1 MLLLYSSFIALLV
14 QDLEHLLRLDATN
27 VGTGV
32 EDKRQRS
39 ERLLSKAG
47 NGELRAVRKRAGDG
61 AAVDT
66 VKDAQALREKVTRL
80 DCALCMFGVAIDCRC
95 SLHTL

>member
-1 MLLLYSSFIALLV
+1 MLPSSPV
-14 QDLEHLLRLDATN
+14 QDLDHLLRLDAAN
-27 VGTGV
+27 VGAEV

-66 VKDAQALREKVTRL
+66 VKDAQALRDEVTRL
-80 DCALCMFGVAIDCRC
+80 KSSSCECIGVVVFVVAVLR
-95 SLHTL
+95 